1 MIRSVVHT
9 LRHLVA
15 GLAVTL
21 LGGWVLAAPTAVGT
35 TLTNTAAGAYVDSVS
50 GLHFRLT
57 SNTVTTSVQPFE
69 ALALAGTQSVSRTPG
84 GSFELSHQL
93 TNTGNTSSSYKF
105 RLVVSSAGFV
115 PTNLLV
121 IQDVNGNGA
130 ADPGEPAVSTDDV
143 LPLASGATARL
154 LITGLVPASAVVGQ
168 STQIQITATSQ
179 AQNVSSTNTDTVT
192 IVSGAAVSVT
202 QSASTTQPIAGGD
215 LSLTFRAVNNG
226 NGPASPLPVV
236 VNGVASQ
243 WFVMRTTIPANT
255 TFLGSESGS
264 SGGQLLYHRLGDP
277 VSSYVTVQPTDTVV
291 DAVAWVLPSL
301 TGTDAPIASGML
313 SGTLR
318 VRVNSNASGV
328 VSSVGFADYRSLG
341 ANFTESSN
349 LLRLPLADL
358 PPSITFYA
366 SSAYATPMRQSP
378 IGAPLFVQVNAAQ
391 CNTDPG
397 VIDTRPVTLIS
408 QLTGDAET
416 FVATETAVNS
426 GIFRI
431 LPRVPTANAAA
442 QVVAA
447 GNGVLEVLR
456 NDGVTATLAGCGS
469 STVTTTL
476 LIDPSGVVF
485 DSKTNAVVAGATV
498 RLIDVTGAGNGGNA
512 GGAALVFE
520 ADGAS
525 LAPTSVVT
533 GADGSYHFPFVPPSQ
548 YRLMV
553 VPPNGYAFP
562 SKLPPSVLPPTRAVN
577 ATGSYGEP
585 FPVTVAGGAVVIDI
599 PVDVGAAGGLFIQKA
614 ASKAVA
620 ELGDFV
626 NYTVTL
632 NNNTGTLLK
641 GSVIHDRL
649 PAGFAYVRG
658 SARLNGAALADPVG
672 GLGPSLDFGVGAV
685 APGIQSA
692 LSYRVRIG
700 AGSDAGDGVNS
711 AQMSSDLTLSNVA
724 TVKVQVTGGVFSDKA
739 YLAGKVYADCN
750 ANRLQDA
757 NEPGISGVRL
767 YLDNGTFAVTDS
779 EGKYSLYGL
788 TPRTHVIKVDSA
800 SLPDGAVLQILD
812 NRQAGDAASRFVDLR
827 NSELQRADFA
837 VVGCN
842 PALRDQIDARR
853 SAMTG
858 QPREIDFAAKAV
870 VSLQPTFIGDA
881 RSLPASGLVG
891 KQAALAG
898 QEPAIQPRA
907 STAQR
912 VDLIEAGTT
921 VPPAFAPSDSSG
933 MRPVSLEVLLPK
945 LSPQPGFIDLN
956 DGQVMPT
963 DQSRVRV
970 KGPLGTQL
978 RLSVNGQPLGEE
990 QVGEKSSLES
1000 VGVVAWDY
1008 VGVNLK
1014 PGKNTL
1020 VLSSV
1025 DGFGNTRGEVALHVV
1040 APGKLARIIIT
1051 PPAQVTAD
1059 GVTPVSVNVQLVD
1072 AQGVAVTS
1080 RTALTLE
1087 STLGEW
1093 QIVDLDP
1100 NEPGTQIFVEGGS
1113 ANLVLLPPADPG
1125 KATLRMSSGEV
1136 RTRAELVYV
1145 PNLRPL
1151 IAAGLVEGVISLR
1164 NLDPNALVPTRS
1176 GDVFEREIQ
1185 SASRSFDN
1193 GKGSAAARA
1202 SLFLKGKV
1210 LGSTLLT
1217 LAYDSDKPKDT
1228 ALFRDIQPDQFYP
1241 VYGDSSLKG
1250 YDAQSTGKLYVRLD
1264 QGTSYALYG
1273 DYLTQG
1279 DNPAR
1284 LLSQYSRALNG
1295 VKGRLEEDG
1304 LVADA
1309 FASYTNST
1317 QVIDEIAANGT
1328 SGPYRISRL
1337 NGVINSQRVDLVT
1350 RDRNQPSLVLASV
1363 PLAQFTDYAIE
1374 PATGQILFK
1383 APVASLDADLN
1394 PVYIRVT
1401 YEVNAGGPKFWVTGV
1416 DVRQTVTDGLTL
1428 GGTYVRDAN
1437 VLNPQSLRGGN
1448 FFWAI
1453 SPQTSL
1459 VGELAQSTSEVLGSG
1474 GARRLE
1480 LRHTDPRLQLR
1491 AYAVQTDPSFSN
1503 ASSTFTAGAS
1513 EYGAKLGYSLDDK
1526 TRLIA
1531 EALKTTASGNLSQTP
1546 GSIALATGPLGSL
1559 AANAGVVS
1567 GATREAELIG
1577 IERSL
1582 PMDLKLTLSLRRVD
1596 GNGQPTQPLATGAV
1610 PNGYTSVRARLD
1622 APVPGVPQATAFIQ
1636 YEQAINDDNRSAATF
1651 GGTYQVAP
1659 QTKLYAT
1666 HQTSNSLTGDYGLN
1680 PSQQNYSTVAGVD
1693 TTYMQDGQLFSEY
1706 RVGDSIDGRSARAA
1720 TGLRNLWKVAPG
1732 LGLSTSVQ
1740 QIHPVTGVVSDKAT
1754 ALTGALEY
1762 TANPDWKGSTRLE
1775 WSKSATTQTWLA
1787 TLGAAAK
1794 VDEDL
1799 TALARVAY
1807 NTQTNSSAAAGSIR
1821 LRQVQLGLAY
1831 RPVDNNVWNALAR
1844 VEFKRNQN
1852 STLGTALNVD
1862 ESANI
1867 FSTHFNYQLS
1877 PGLVFNGRYGV
1888 KWAADYSQGFTST
1901 YTSQL
1906 LGGRATWDINGE
1918 WDAGVQ
1924 YFVDLGGKG
1933 QSRLQQAVG
1942 VEVGYLVKKN
1952 FWVSGGYNFKGFR
1965 DPDLTGDDVT
1975 QRGVYLRM
1983 RFKFDEAL
1991 FKSEESARPAAATA
2005 QALP

>member
-1 MIRSVVHT
+1 MTRSFSHT
-9 LRHLVA
+9 LRQLAA
-15 GLAVTL
+15 GLAV
-21 LGGWVLAAPTAVGT
+21 VMAAVSVQAAPAAVGT
-35 TLTNTAAGAYVDSVS
+35 AVTNTATGAYVDAVS

-57 SNTVTTSVQPFE
+57 SNTVSTAVQPLE
-69 ALALAGTQSVSRTPG
+69 ALVLAGAQSVSRTPG
-84 GSFELSHQL
+84 STFELSHQL
-93 TNTGNTSSSYKF
+93 TNTGNLASSYKL
-105 RLVVSSAGFV
+105 RLVAVTGGFV
-115 PTNLLV
+115 PAGLQV
-121 IQDVNGNGA
+121 IQDTNGNGVADAGEPVLA
-130 ADPGEPAVSTDDV
+130 ADGV
-143 LPLASGATARL
+143 LLLASGATARL
-154 LITGLVPASAVVGQ
+154 LVTGLVPASAVVGQ
-168 STQIQITATSQ
+168 SAQIQITATSQ
-179 AQNVSSTNTDTVT
+179 TQNISGTNTDTVT
-192 IVSGAAVSVT
+192 IVSGPAVTVT
-202 QSASTTQPIAGGD
+202 QSASTTQPVAGGD
-215 LSLTFRAVNNG
+215 LSFTFRAVNNG
-226 NGPASPLPVV
+226 NGPAAPLPIV

-243 WFVMRTTIPANT
+243 WFVMRSVVPANT
-255 TFLGSESGS
+255 TFAGLESGS
-264 SGGQLLYHRLGDP
+264 AGGQLLYHRLGDP
-277 VSSYVTVQPTDTVV
+277 VASYVTTAPTDTAV
-291 DAVAWVLPSL
+291 DAVAWVLPAL
-301 TGTDAPIASGML
+301 TGTDGPIASGML

-318 VRVNSNASGV
+318 LKVNSNAAGV
-328 VSSVGFADYRSLG
+328 LSSVGYADYRSLG
-341 ANFTESSN
+341 ATFTENSN
-349 LLRLPLADL
+349 LLRLPLAER
-358 PPSITFYA
+358 PPTITFYA
-366 SSAYATPMRQSP
+366 SSAYTTPMQQSP
-378 IGAPLFVQVNAAQ
+378 IGAPLFVQINAAQ
-391 CNTDPG
+391 CNTDPS

-416 FVATETAVNS
+416 FTATETSANS

-431 LPRVPTANAAA
+431 LPRVPTANGAT

-456 NDGVTATLAGCGS
+456 NDGVTASLAGCGS

-485 DSKTNAVVAGATV
+485 DSKTNAVVSGATV
-498 RLIDVTGAGNGGNA
+498 RLIDVTGAGNGGNV
-512 GGAALVFE
+512 GGPALVFE
-520 ADGAS
+520 ADGAT
-525 LAPTSVVT
+525 LAPTSMVT
-533 GADGSYHFPFVPPSQ
+533 GVDGSYNFPFVPPSQ
-548 YRLMV
+548 YRLLV
-553 VPPNGYAFP
+553 LPPNGYAFP
-562 SKLPPSVLPPTRAVN
+562 SKLPPSVLPTTRTVN
-577 ATGSYGEP
+577 AAGSYGEA

-599 PVDVGAAGGLFIQKA
+599 PVDIGPAGGLFIQKA
-614 ASKAVA
+614 ASKAIA

-626 NYTVTL
+626 NYTVTI

-641 GSVIHDRL
+641 GAVVHDRL

-658 SARLNGAALADPVG
+658 SARLNGTALADPVG
-672 GLGPSLDFGVGAV
+672 GTGPVLDFGMGAV
-685 APGIQSA
+685 TAGVQA
-692 LSYRVRIG
+692 VLSYRVRIG
-700 AGSDAGDGVNS
+700 AGADAGDGTNS
-711 AQMSSDLTLSNVA
+711 AQMSSDLTRSNVA
-724 TVKVQVTGGVFSDKA
+724 TVKVQVTGGVFSNKA
-739 YLAGKVYADCN
+739 YVVGKVYADCN
-750 ANRLQDA
+750 ANRLQDTD
-757 NEPGISGVRL
+757 EPGLPGVRL

-788 TPRTHVIKVDSA
+788 TPRTHVIKADST
-800 SLPDGAVLQILD
+800 SLPEGAVLQLLD
-812 NRQAGDAASRFVDLR
+812 NRQAGDEASRFVDLR
-827 NSELQRADFA
+827 NGELQRADFA
-837 VVGCN
+837 VAGCS
-842 PALRDQIDARR
+842 PELRTQIDARR
-853 SAMTG
+853 AALLG
-858 QPREIDFAAKAV
+858 QPREIDLAPKAV
-870 VSLQPTFIGDA
+870 IALQPTVISDA
-881 RSLPASGLVG
+881 RSLPASGVVG
-891 KQAALAG
+891 KQTLPAGQASATAARATMVEQIDLVEPAGLALATD
-898 QEPAIQPRA
+898 AR
-907 STAQR
+907 
-912 VDLIEAGTT
+912 
-921 VPPAFAPSDSSG
+921 SG
-933 MRPVSLEVLLPK
+933 ALASLESLLPQ
-945 LSPQPGFIDLN
+945 LSPQLGFIDLK
-956 DGQVMPT
+956 DGQVMPA

-978 RLSVNGQPLGEE
+978 RLSVNGQALGEQ
-990 QVGEKSSLES
+990 QVGEQSSLES

-1020 VLSSV
+1020 NLSAV
-1025 DGFGNTRGEVALHVV
+1025 DTFGNTRGEVLLQVV
-1040 APGKLARIIIT
+1040 APGKLAQIT
-1051 PPAQVTAD
+1051 ITAPAQVIAD
-1059 GVTPVSVNVQLVD
+1059 GVSPVSVQIQLAD
-1072 AQGVAVTS
+1072 AQGIPVTS
-1080 RTALTLE
+1080 RAALTLE

-1093 QIVDLDP
+1093 QTPDLDP
-1100 NEPGTQIFVEGGS
+1100 KEPGTQIFMEGGS
-1113 ANLVLLPPADPG
+1113 ITLVLLPPADPG
-1125 KATLRMSSGEV
+1125 KATLRISSGDV
-1136 RTRAELVYV
+1136 RARAELVYV

-1151 IAAGLVEGVISLR
+1151 IAAGLVEGVLSLR
-1164 NLDPNALVPTRS
+1164 NLNPNALVPTRS

-1241 VYGDSSLKG
+1241 VYGDSSIKG
-1250 YDAQSTGKLYVRLD
+1250 FDAQSTGKLYVRLD
-1264 QGTSYALYG
+1264 QGTSYVLYG
-1273 DYLTQG
+1273 DYSTQS

-1284 LLSQYSRALNG
+1284 VLSQYSRALNG
-1295 VKGRLEEDG
+1295 AKGRLEEDG
-1304 LVADA
+1304 LVADG

-1337 NGVINSQRVDLVT
+1337 NGVINSQRVDVVT

-1363 PLAQFTDYAIE
+1363 ALAPFTDYAIE

-1383 APVASLDADLN
+1383 SPVASLDADLN

-1401 YEVNAGGPKFWVTGV
+1401 YEVNAGGPNFWVAGL

-1428 GGTYVRDAN
+1428 GGTYIRDGN
-1437 VLNPQSLRGGN
+1437 LLNPQSLRGGN
-1448 FFWAI
+1448 FLWAI

-1459 VGELAQSTSEVLGSG
+1459 VGEVAQSSSEVVGSG

-1491 AYAVQTDPSFSN
+1491 AFAVQTDPTFSN

-1513 EYGAKLGYSLDDK
+1513 EYGAKLGYTLDDK

-1531 EALKTTASGNLSQTP
+1531 EALKSTASGNLSQTP

-1559 AANAGVVS
+1559 ASTAGVVS
-1567 GATREAELIG
+1567 GASRESESIG

-1596 GNGQPTQPLATGAV
+1596 ANGQPTQPLAAGAV

-1622 APVPGVPQATAFIQ
+1622 APIPGVPQATAFIQ
-1636 YEQAINDDNRSAATF
+1636 YEQAVTDDNRRAATF
-1651 GGTYQVAP
+1651 GGTYQIAP

-1680 PSQQNYSTVAGVD
+1680 PTQQNYATVAGVD

-1706 RVGDSIDGRSARAA
+1706 RVGDGIDGRSARAA
-1720 TGLRNLWKVAPG
+1720 TGLRNLWHVAPG

-1762 TANPDWKGSTRLE
+1762 TAHPDWKGSTRLE
-1775 WSKSATTQTWLA
+1775 WSQSATTQTWLA

-1794 VDEDL
+1794 VDENI

-1807 NTQTNSSAAAGSIR
+1807 NTQTNSSAAAGAIR

-1831 RPVDNNVWNALAR
+1831 RPVANNVWNALAR

-1852 STLGTALNVD
+1852 STLGAALNVD

-1867 FSTHFNYQLS
+1867 FSTHINYQLS
-1877 PGLVFNGRYGV
+1877 QDMVFNGRYGV

-1906 LGGRATWDINGE
+1906 LGGRATWDINGQ

-1933 QSRLQQAVG
+1933 QHRLQQAVG

-1952 FWVSGGYNFKGFR
+1952 LWVSGGYNFKGFH
-1965 DPDLTGDDVT
+1965 DPDLAGEDFT
-1975 QRGVYLRM
+1975 QRGIYLRM

-1991 FKSEESARPAAATA
+1991 FKSAQSALPAPAATLTA
-2005 QALP
+2005 Q